1 MGIVKIHK
9 SRPSDIFKIRVH
21 PLNQE
26 RERHRETLYQ
36 LKLFNIIINATRC
49 NFECIHSLGLL
60 KTFLITHPY
69 YYFVLLSVFVSVSVS
84 LLFWSHTQILKYR
97 SIWGVLSAA
106 AAAGT
111 ACHKYFSSYG
121 PSGFH
126 THTHTQSHP
135 QTHVMKRG
143 NGGGIW
149 KNNQK

>member
-9 SRPSDIFKIRVH
+9 SRPSDIFKIH

-84 LLFWSHTQILKYR
+84 VSLLFWSHTQILKYR

-126 THTHTQSHP
+126 THTHTVTP
-135 QTHVMKRG
+135 TEERG
-143 NGGGIW
+143 NSDGIW